1 MRTYKDQ
8 LNRQVFINDHPIRIV
23 SLVPSITELLVDL
36 GLEKHLVGIT
46 KFCVHP
52 SDLRKR
58 KVVVGGTKSVKLDK
72 IKALNPDLILCNK
85 EENSQEIVHAVEEIA
100 PVHISDIN
108 TLEDCYEL
116 IKMYGVIF
124 KVNEKA
130 DIIIDTIEKAR
141 KSHTFKYNSSKSVTY
156 FIWKKPYMVVGSNTF
171 INTMLIEAGFHNVFE
186 DEVRYPEI
194 DLDHPK
200 LKLAETIF
208 LSSEPYPF
216 KDNHILE
223 IKESYPNKEVKIVD
237 GEYFSWYGSRLIK
250 AFKYFKTLHQ

>member
-1 MRTYKDQ
+1 MSIYKDQ
-8 LNRQVFINDHPIRIV
+8 LNRPVLINDCPIRIV

-52 SDLRKR
+52 TDLRKR

-72 IKALNPDLILCNK
+72 IKALNPHLILCNK
-85 EENSQEIVHAVEEIA
+85 EENSQEIVHTLEEIA

-116 IKMYGVIF
+116 IKMYGAIF
-124 KVNEKA
+124 KVNGEA
-130 DIIIDTIEKAR
+130 DIIIDNIEKER
-141 KSHTFKYNSSKSVTY
+141 KNLTLKFNSPRSVAY
-156 FIWKKPYMVVGSNTF
+156 FIWKAPYMVVGSNTF
-171 INTMLIEAGFHNVFE
+171 INAMLHEAGFHNVFE

-216 KDNHILE
+216 KDDHILE

-250 AFKYFKTLHQ
+250 AFEYFKKLYQ